1 MLVCIED
8 KCGLDDVSEP
18 VPFNEF
24 NMLLDSL
31 STAVI
36 IDELDELD
44 GLDELLTR
52 LAALGFEVDPVIG
65 FEVVTGLE
73 TIAGVDTTAGVD
85 VVGLATTAGA
95 DVVGVI
101 AGLVVTPSDAASD
114 AAFDVELTVGVVDAV
129 CILCNAFVAAVKS
142 AALVVAETLA
152 PNESAMLFCAVC
164 KAVSAAVL
172 VEGVALIALAMSA
185 CTDDMCT
192 SPLVNEPVPA
202 KAFFM
207 LLVTVLFIE
216 LVDEVLGVTIVVGF
230 AGVVGVVGVEVVGV
244 TAGVTTVVVPF
255 AAAI

>member
-73 TIAGVDTTAGVD
+73 TIAGVDTTAGV
-85 VVGLATTAGA
+85 VGLATTAGV

-114 AAFDVELTVGVVDAV
+114 AVFDVELTVGVVDAV
-129 CILCNAFVAAVKS
+129 CILCNAFVAAAKS

-152 PNESAMLFCAVC
+152 PNESDMLFCAVC

-172 VEGVALIALAMSA
+172 VEGVALIALAMSV

-192 SPLVNEPVPA
+192 SLLVNEPVPT

-216 LVDEVLGVTIVVGF
+216 FVDGVLGVTIVVGF
-230 AGVVGVVGVEVVGV
+230 AGVVGVVGVDVVGV
-244 TAGVTTVVVPF
+244 TVGVTTVVVPF
-255 AAAI
+255 AAAV

>member
-73 TIAGVDTTAGVD
+73 TIAGVDTTAGV
-85 VVGLATTAGA
+85 VGLATTAGV

-114 AAFDVELTVGVVDAV
+114 AVFDVELTVGVVDAV
-129 CILCNAFVAAVKS
+129 CILCNAFVAAAKS

-152 PNESAMLFCAVC
+152 PNESDMLFCAVC